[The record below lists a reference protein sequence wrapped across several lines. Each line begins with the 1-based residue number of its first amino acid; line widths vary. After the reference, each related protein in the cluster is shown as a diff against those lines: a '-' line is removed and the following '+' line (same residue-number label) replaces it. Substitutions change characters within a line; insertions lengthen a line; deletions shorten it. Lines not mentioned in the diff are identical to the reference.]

1 MLTGAALDQA
11 IQQLHS
17 RPQRNTFFRAMLLRY
32 ASDPL
37 GKRRPI
43 NAQRFNIAGGARVLY
58 LAEDHFTC
66 LQEIQ
71 AFSWPATSTAIVPVQ
86 FDLKAIVDL
95 RDPAVQS
102 LLQSNP
108 SELVLNFRS
117 VIPGPAPTQTLG
129 RTLRVVRANRRSAF
143 RIASSARESRFGGNR
158 DGPADARI
166 FAYGQRSAKQS
177 SRQIA
182 VNSSHRRFPHLD
194 RPSD

>member
-11 IQQLHS
+11 IQQLPS
-17 RPQRNTFFRAMLLRY
+17 RPQRNTFFRAMPLRY

-37 GKRRPI
+37 GKHRPI

-95 RDPAVQS
+95 RHPAVQS
-102 LLQSNP
+102 LLQSSP
-108 SELVLNFRS
+108 SEIAFNFRS
-117 VIPGPAPTQTLG
+117 LIPGPAPTQILG
-129 RTLRVVRANRRSAF
+129 ERCASF
-143 RIASSARESRFGGNR
+143 GRIDGLLFESPAVPGKADLAVIETALPVLGSSLTV
-158 DGPADARI
+158 ADP
-166 FAYGQRSAKQS
+166 Q
-177 SRQIA
+177 
-182 VNSSHRRFPHLD
+182 NNLHD
-194 RPSD
+194 RLP